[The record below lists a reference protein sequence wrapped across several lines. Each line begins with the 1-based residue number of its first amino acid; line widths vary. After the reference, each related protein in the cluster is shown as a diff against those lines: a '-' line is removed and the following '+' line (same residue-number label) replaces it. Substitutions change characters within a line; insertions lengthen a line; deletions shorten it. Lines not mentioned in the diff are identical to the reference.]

1 MSECQAAQA
10 VFRQSNGAWNFLN
23 LGTLQQR
30 HLEWLNFEEILS
42 LIKSG
47 FELGHETIL
56 PKKNATTKFEVIAKS
71 DIGGELEI
79 IRSAGF
85 VQNID
90 FYRGEQGNLRASCS
104 SLKMPGR
111 SRTQIQ
117 LEIILCY
124 I

>member
-1 MSECQAAQA
+1 SLWITQNL
-10 VFRQSNGAWNFLN
+10 FRVSLKVD
-23 LGTLQQR
+23 LYTLEQG

-56 PKKNATTKFEVIAKS
+56 PEQNASAKFEVIAKS
-71 DIGGELEI
+71 DISCKLEI
-79 IRSAGF
+79 IRGAGF

-90 FYRGEQGNLRASCS
+90 FYRGEQGNLRTACS

-117 LEIILCY
+117 LEISLRY